1 MMIVSQRFW
10 ADKTLRVALF
20 ARYGL
25 VIVPAWFGA
34 MKFTRSESHGISP
47 LIANSPAYR
56 YGCSRTRSTQPADK
70 R

>member
-1 MMIVSQRFW
+1 MMIVSQRLW

-20 ARYGL
+20 ARFGP

-47 LIANSPAYR
+47 LIAKAYR
-56 YGCSRTRSTQPADK
+56 YGCSRTRSTQPATK

>member
-34 MKFTRSESHGISP
+34 MKFTRSESPVLTIPHVQLSP
-47 LIANSPAYR
+47 
-56 YGCSRTRSTQPADK
+56 G
-70 R
+70 